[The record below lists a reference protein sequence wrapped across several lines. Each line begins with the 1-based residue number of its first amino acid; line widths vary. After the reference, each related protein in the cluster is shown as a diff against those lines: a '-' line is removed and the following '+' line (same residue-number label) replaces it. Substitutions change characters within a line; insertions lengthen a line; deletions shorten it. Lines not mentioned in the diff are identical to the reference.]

1 MNNSAYNTGTIQ
13 NSIFNKSN
21 QTNILTNRTELG
33 LIVSFVMSV
42 MIDVTSVFC
51 NTITTQQLLC
61 SRR

>member
-21 QTNILTNRTELG
+21 QTNILTNRTEL
-33 LIVSFVMSV
+33 IVYFVMSV

-51 NTITTQQLLC
+51 NTITTQQLC
-61 SRR
+61 GRR